1 MDPMDSRQSPF
12 NMKIFWPLLLFYRM
26 GNNDGVSEPRV
37 EFQMGVRNEVV
48 QSVGKGQVHADS
60 LSLAIAIPFFPVCCW
75 GNQGKGCYFC
85 CRSHWWPRLNIH
97 LKNTPHLTFSP
108 RQQPSRCCAAIW
120 YGRLILLLC
129 STPSQTTV
137 EETWLEV
144 VTWAHYFG
152 WEERKA
158 AKKQSQTNGSGSFA
172 CRGTGLLGKLQ
183 FPSEPLCHVLR
194 LSVTRPGCLCRS
206 SSRRAEPGLTW
217 NEPGISGSVGNFIY
231 TWLIG
236 TVGLQAVVT
245 GGYGYRWASL
255 LPCATW
261 QNWG

>member
-1 MDPMDSRQSPF
+1 MGSNDSFSGP
-12 NMKIFWPLLLFYRM
+12 P
-26 GNNDGVSEPRV
+26 V

-60 LSLAIAIPFFPVCCW
+60 LSLAISIPFPPVRCW

-85 CRSHWWPRLNIH
+85 CCSRRWPCLNIH

-129 STPSQTTV
+129 STPSQKNGRG
-137 EETWLEV
+137 EFAGGRYLSILPRFRGRE
-144 VTWAHYFG
+144 
-152 WEERKA
+152 A

-183 FPSEPLCHVLR
+183 FPGEPPCHVLR

-236 TVGLQAVVT
+236 TVGLRAVVT
-245 GGYGYRWASL
+245 EGYGYRWASL
-255 LPCATW
+255 LPCATR
-261 QNWG
+261 QSWG